1 MKKISFRNDVLPL
14 KNELYRLALRITLD
28 SAEAEDVVQETM
40 IKVWNRREQWD
51 EIESIEAFCLTIC
64 RNMAVDR
71 TRQASKKNISIDQ
84 CSSLQSPTPN
94 TSPIT
99 PHSSLLTPNSTFLTP
114 EERLEQNDRLQIVK
128 RLIDSLPEKQ
138 RTAMQLRDIEGK
150 SYKEIAEIMGINEQQ
165 VKTNIFRAR
174 QTIKEKF
181 TETDSYYGL

>member
-1 MKKISFRNDVLPL
+1 MKNVSFRNHVLPL
-14 KNELYRLALRITLD
+14 KNELYRLALRITQD

-40 IKVWNRREQWD
+40 IKVWNRRDKWD

-71 TRQASKKNISIDQ
+71 TRQASKKNISIDK
-84 CSSLQSPTPN
+84 CNSLQSTTPN
-94 TSPIT
+94 SSLLT
-99 PHSSLLTPNSTFLTP
+99 PHSSLLTP
-114 EERLEQNDRLQIVK
+114 EEQLEQKDRMKIVK
-128 RLIDSLPEKQ
+128 DLIDGLPEKQ
-138 RTAMQLRDIEGK
+138 RTAIHLRDIEGK
-150 SYKEIAEIMGINEQQ
+150 SYQEIADIMEINEQQ

>member
-1 MKKISFRNDVLPL
+1 MKNVSFRNHVLPL
-14 KNELYRLALRITLD
+14 KNELYRLALRITQD

-40 IKVWNRREQWD
+40 IKVWNRRDKWD

-71 TRQASKKNISIDQ
+71 TRQASKKNISIDK
-84 CSSLQSPTPN
+84 CSSLLSPTPN
-94 TSPIT
+94 SSLLT
-99 PHSSLLTPNSTFLTP
+99 PHSSLLTP
-114 EERLEQNDRLQIVK
+114 EEQKDRMKIVK
-128 RLIDSLPEKQ
+128 DLIDGLPEKQ
-138 RTAMQLRDIEGK
+138 RTAIHLRDIEGK
-150 SYKEIAEIMGINEQQ
+150 SYKEIADIMEINEQQ

>member
-1 MKKISFRNDVLPL
+1 MKNVSFRNHVLPL
-14 KNELYRLALRITLD
+14 KNELYRLALRITQN

-40 IKVWNRREQWD
+40 IKVWNLRDKWD

-71 TRQASKKNISIDQ
+71 TRQASKKNISIDK
-84 CSSLQSPTPN
+84 CNSLQSPTPN
-94 TSPIT
+94 SSPLTPNSSFLT
-99 PHSSLLTPNSTFLTP
+99 PHSSLLTP
-114 EERLEQNDRLQIVK
+114 EEQLEQKDRMKIVK
-128 RLIDSLPEKQ
+128 DLIDSLPEKQ
-138 RTAMQLRDIEGK
+138 RTAIHLRDIEGK
-150 SYKEIAEIMGINEQQ
+150 SYKEIADIMEINEQQ

>member
-1 MKKISFRNDVLPL
+1 MKNVSFRNHVLPL
-14 KNELYRLALRITLD
+14 KNELYRLALRITQD

-40 IKVWNRREQWD
+40 IKVWNRRDKWD

-94 TSPIT
+94 SSPLT
-99 PHSSLLTPNSTFLTP
+99 PHSSLLTP
-114 EERLEQNDRLQIVK
+114 EEQLEQKDRMKIVK
-128 RLIDSLPEKQ
+128 DLIDGLPEKQ
-138 RTAMQLRDIEGK
+138 RTAIHLRDIEGK
-150 SYKEIAEIMGINEQQ
+150 SYKEIADIMEINEQQ

>member
-1 MKKISFRNDVLPL
+1 MKNVSFRNHVLPL
-14 KNELYRLALRITLD
+14 KNELYRLALRITQD

-40 IKVWNRREQWD
+40 IKVWNLRDKWD

-71 TRQASKKNISIDQ
+71 TRQASKKNISIDK
-84 CSSLQSPTPN
+84 CNSLQSPTPN
-94 TSPIT
+94 SSFLT
-99 PHSSLLTPNSTFLTP
+99 PHFSLLTP
-114 EERLEQNDRLQIVK
+114 EEQLEQKDRMKIVK
-128 RLIDSLPEKQ
+128 DLIDGLPEKQ
-138 RTAMQLRDIEGK
+138 RTAIHLRDIEGK
-150 SYKEIAEIMGINEQQ
+150 SYKEIADIMEINEQQ

>member
-1 MKKISFRNDVLPL
+1 MKNVSFRNHVLPL
-14 KNELYRLALRITLD
+14 KNELYRLALRITQD

-40 IKVWNRREQWD
+40 IKVWNLRDKWD

-71 TRQASKKNISIDQ
+71 TRQASKKNISIDK
-84 CSSLQSPTPN
+84 CSSLQLPTPN
-94 TSPIT
+94 SSPLTPNSSFLT
-99 PHSSLLTPNSTFLTP
+99 PHSSLLTP
-114 EERLEQNDRLQIVK
+114 EEQLEQKDRMKIVK
-128 RLIDSLPEKQ
+128 DLIDGLPEKQ
-138 RTAMQLRDIEGK
+138 RTAIHLRDIEGK
-150 SYKEIAEIMGINEQQ
+150 SYKEIADIMDINEQQ

>member
-1 MKKISFRNDVLPL
+1 MKNVSFRNHVLPL
-14 KNELYRLALRITLD
+14 KNELYRLALRITQD

-40 IKVWNRREQWD
+40 IKVWNLRDKWD

-71 TRQASKKNISIDQ
+71 TRQASKKNISIDK

-94 TSPIT
+94 SSPIT
-99 PHSSLLTPNSTFLTP
+99 PHPSLLTPKSSLLTP
-114 EERLEQNDRLQIVK
+114 EEQLEQKDRMKIVK
-128 RLIDSLPEKQ
+128 DLIDGLPEKQ
-138 RTAMQLRDIEGK
+138 RTAIHLRDIEGK
-150 SYKEIAEIMGINEQQ
+150 SYKEIADIMEINEQQ

>member
-1 MKKISFRNDVLPL
+1 MLPL
-14 KNELYRLALRITLD
+14 KNELYRLALRITQD

-40 IKVWNRREQWD
+40 IKVWNLHDKWD

-71 TRQASKKNISIDQ
+71 TRQASKKNISIDK
-84 CSSLQSPTPN
+84 CSSLQSPTTNSSPLTPN
-94 TSPIT
+94 SSLLT
-99 PHSSLLTPNSTFLTP
+99 PHSSLLTP
-114 EERLEQNDRLQIVK
+114 EEQLEQKDRMKIVK
-128 RLIDSLPEKQ
+128 DLIDGLPEKQ
-138 RTAMQLRDIEGK
+138 RSAIHLRDIEGK
-150 SYKEIAEIMGINEQQ
+150 SYKEIADIMEINEQQ

>member
-1 MKKISFRNDVLPL
+1 MKNVSFRNHVLPL
-14 KNELYRLALRITLD
+14 KNELYRLALRITQD

-40 IKVWNRREQWD
+40 IKVWNLRDKWD

-84 CSSLQSPTPN
+84 CNSLQSPTPN
-94 TSPIT
+94 SSFLT
-99 PHSSLLTPNSTFLTP
+99 PHSSLLTP
-114 EERLEQNDRLQIVK
+114 EEQLEQKDRMKIVK
-128 RLIDSLPEKQ
+128 DLIDGLPEKQ
-138 RTAMQLRDIEGK
+138 RTVIHLRDIEGK
-150 SYKEIAEIMGINEQQ
+150 SYKEIADIMEINEQQ

>member
-1 MKKISFRNDVLPL
+1 MLPL
-14 KNELYRLALRITLD
+14 KNELYRLALRITQD

-40 IKVWNRREQWD
+40 IKVWNLRDKWD

-71 TRQASKKNISIDQ
+71 TRQASKKNISIDK

-94 TSPIT
+94 SSLLT
-99 PHSSLLTPNSTFLTP
+99 PHSSLLTP
-114 EERLEQNDRLQIVK
+114 EEQLEQKDRMKIVK
-128 RLIDSLPEKQ
+128 DLIDGLPEKQ
-138 RTAMQLRDIEGK
+138 RTAIHLRDIEGK
-150 SYKEIAEIMGINEQQ
+150 SYKEIADIMEINEQQ

>member
-84 CSSLQSPTPN
+84 CSSLQGASC
-94 TSPIT
+94 
-99 PHSSLLTPNSTFLTP
+99 
-114 EERLEQNDRLQIVK
+114 
-128 RLIDSLPEKQ
+128 Q
-138 RTAMQLRDIEGK
+138 RDLRDHRIRPARCTG
-150 SYKEIAEIMGINEQQ
+150 QQ
-165 VKTNIFRAR
+165 PGANLSRT
-174 QTIKEKF
+174 
-181 TETDSYYGL
+181 

>member
-1 MKKISFRNDVLPL
+1 MKNVSFRNHVLPL
-14 KNELYRLALRITLD
+14 KNELYRLALRITQD

-40 IKVWNRREQWD
+40 IKVWNLRDKWD

-71 TRQASKKNISIDQ
+71 TRQASKKNISIDK

-94 TSPIT
+94 SSFLT
-99 PHSSLLTPNSTFLTP
+99 PHSSLLTP
-114 EERLEQNDRLQIVK
+114 EEQLEQKDRMKIVK
-128 RLIDSLPEKQ
+128 DLIDGLPEKQ
-138 RTAMQLRDIEGK
+138 RTAIHLRDIEGK
-150 SYKEIAEIMGINEQQ
+150 SYKEIADIMEINEQQ